1 MHARTHALP
10 NGTCMH
16 GRDPAAHWPD
26 MARPSVYSD
35 WDDKNRA
42 QVQGPRGI
50 AKACGWTGAYLL
62 KGSSKSFPQ
71 DKHESSEV
79 DSFTDHATHKNK

>member
-1 MHARTHALP
+1 MHARTHALAFSQLSI
-10 NGTCMH
+10 GE
-16 GRDPAAHWPD
+16 
-26 MARPSVYSD
+26 

-79 DSFTDHATHKNK
+79 VSFTDHATHKK